1 MRVGKGLLM
10 KIFESMNMYPLKVT
24 INNGLK
30 NKNAIQ
36 YFT

>member
-10 KIFESMNMYPLKVT
+10 KIFESTNLCPLKVT
-24 INNGLK
+24 INNGLE